1 MLKCIIEGLFS
12 SHSKRKAKAKRRLD
26 FKETSN
32 VIACSGDFEE
42 CEGYREFP
50 ETEACKLF
58 EQYQWIACFH
68 PGIDAEILRAKK
80 YME

>member
-1 MLKCIIEGLFS
+1 MLKCIIEGLFT
-12 SHSKRKAKAKRRLD
+12 SHSKRKAKAKRRRD

-32 VIACSGDFEE
+32 LIACSGGFEE
-42 CEGYREFP
+42 FEEYREFP

-58 EQYQWIACFH
+58 MQCQWIACFH
-68 PGIDAEILRAKK
+68 PGIDAEILRVKK

>member
-12 SHSKRKAKAKRRLD
+12 SHSKRKAKAKRRQD
-26 FKETSN
+26 FKDTSN
-32 VIACSGDFEE
+32 LIACSGGFEE

-58 EQYQWIACFH
+58 EQCQWIACFH
-68 PGIDAEILRAKK
+68 PGVDAEILRTQN